1 MKILITGTAS
11 ANGYLEEVL
20 NYSKMDY
27 TYGEL
32 GDVNEQIQVILFQ
45 WPEELVRWSYPSST
59 ILDELEQQILT
70 LKKRCKLVGI
80 IHNLKPHVYKGINHD
95 RLFNLVN
102 DNLDD
107 FVHFGN
113 FSKSYFETLYPNAN
127 HVYLNHSLYR
137 NTLPKFKMDEARK
150 ELKVKED
157 KKIIIVPGKVR
168 TKKEQALIFKAAR
181 ILKSKGVH
189 LVVLRMKKELIS
201 DNFKGYYMLK
211 KIFNFS
217 KMNKVWFN
225 YKTRDL

>member
-95 RLFNLVN
+95 
-102 DNLDD
+102 
-107 FVHFGN
+107 
-113 FSKSYFETLYPNAN
+113 
-127 HVYLNHSLYR
+127 
-137 NTLPKFKMDEARK
+137 
-150 ELKVKED
+150 
-157 KKIIIVPGKVR
+157 
-168 TKKEQALIFKAAR
+168 
-181 ILKSKGVH
+181 
-189 LVVLRMKKELIS
+189 
-201 DNFKGYYMLK
+201 
-211 KIFNFS
+211 
-217 KMNKVWFN
+217 
-225 YKTRDL
+225 